1 MISVD
6 SETVGHPAQAAIDGN
21 TATYWKSQNSEKGHN
36 VVVDLGKSCQLK
48 GFTYTPVAT
57 DEKAGTVFLYRF
69 FVSQDG
75 KNWIPCET
83 SGEFSNIKNNPI
95 KQEVQFKMVYTARY
109 IRFEAL
115 REMDNR
121 PFVTMGELG
130 ILQ

>member
-1 MISVD
+1 
-6 SETVGHPAQAAIDGN
+6 
-21 TATYWKSQNSEKGHN
+21 
-36 VVVDLGKSCQLK
+36 
-48 GFTYTPVAT
+48 
-57 DEKAGTVFLYRF
+57 
-69 FVSQDG
+69 VSQDG
-75 KNWIPCET
+75 KIWIPCET